1 MPPLPMPPLPTSP
14 LTGCSAGAGC
24 DTADVRHVRCSR
36 VAVDRWFLRWLM
48 YARVLWHFLCE
59 RCLHCRCLHSRSL
72 RRRDVW
78 LTRDAVRPTF
88 VTCLVSVCRVP
99 IGSAAAVGLL
109 CVGCVGGCRCLHSQ
123 LLYCRVASRRRS
135 TNLVTCS
142 SVPFDAIEFV

>member
-48 YARVLWHFLCE
+48 YARVLCHFLCE

-78 LTRDAVRPTF
+78 LRYGRRSSRASFPCAACRSALRLRSACCVWAVLGGVDASTPNCAVLSRRVAFDEPCDVLIRAVRCDRVC
-88 VTCLVSVCRVP
+88 VT
-99 IGSAAAVGLL
+99 VG
-109 CVGCVGGCRCLHSQ
+109 
-123 LLYCRVASRRRS
+123 
-135 TNLVTCS
+135 
-142 SVPFDAIEFV
+142 